1 MTRDRNQH
9 RDDVANDD
17 GSGWLGR
24 FLAEEDEFDRRT
36 LWRLASWGVG
46 SVGML
51 VVAILASQSPA
62 ALRRDQQAA
71 AEIARQSQQ
80 VQWIAKESQAK
91 ARELAAAVETLN
103 GDRDR
108 LYARV
113 THLEQGLDSVTGAL
127 ARPAATAPP
136 PPASAVSASL
146 QQAAAPPHAEAAL
159 IGPVLP
165 PEAKVEMVQPPSLPK
180 IASVATTAPAPSS
193 IAAPVPPSAAK
204 PADHQASTVPA
215 SGNANAPATMTALAT
230 PAPGTSEPGAG
241 SEVAR
246 TEFGIDLGGAN
257 SIEGLRALWRGV
269 VKANPE
275 PFASLQP
282 RILIRERNDGW
293 GMQLRLVAGP
303 LSDAATAAK
312 ICARLTESSRPCD
325 TTVFEG
331 QRLTL
336 QSESKSRAKP
346 IGEKKSETVTRPAKR
361 RAKPHPEPAEDK
373 PKTSSLG
380 SFFSSR

>member
-9 RDDVANDD
+9 RDDVAGDD

-24 FLAEEDEFDRRT
+24 CLAEEDEFDRRT

-62 ALRRDQQAA
+62 AMRRDQQAA

-127 ARPAATAPP
+127 ARPAA
-136 PPASAVSASL
+136 PASFLSAST
-146 QQAAAPPHAEAAL
+146 AAAIPFADATL
-159 IGPVLP
+159 IGPVP
-165 PEAKVEMVQPPSLPK
+165 PPDTKAEIALPK
-180 IASVATTAPAPSS
+180 IASVATTTPAMAPAT
-193 IAAPVPPSAAK
+193 AK
-204 PADHQASTVPA
+204 PADSQLSDHQAATVPTSSA
-215 SGNANAPATMTALAT
+215 KADAATTTAALAT
-230 PAPGTSEPGAG
+230 TAPAAGEPAAG

-246 TEFGIDLGGAN
+246 TEFGVDLGGAN
-257 SIEGLRALWRGV
+257 SLEGLRGLWRGAI
-269 VKANPE
+269 KAHSE
-275 PFASLQP
+275 QLSSLQP
-282 RILIRERNDGW
+282 RILIRERRDGW
-293 GMQLRLVAGP
+293 GMQLRLLAGP
-303 LSDAATAAK
+303 LSDAATAAR
-312 ICARLTESSRPCD
+312 ICAALTESSRSCE
-325 TTVFEG
+325 TAVFEG

-336 QSESKSRAKP
+336 QSENKSQTKPTGAKNP
-346 IGEKKSETVTRPAKR
+346 EASARPAKR
-361 RAKPHPEPAEDK
+361 RAKPPPEPVQAK

>member
-1 MTRDRNQH
+1 MTRDRNQPQN
-9 RDDVANDD
+9 DVAGDD

-24 FLAEEDEFDRRT
+24 CLAEEDEFDRRT

-62 ALRRDQQAA
+62 AMRRDQQAA

-113 THLEQGLDSVTGAL
+113 TQLEQGLDSVTGAL
-127 ARPAATAPP
+127 ARPAA
-136 PPASAVSASL
+136 PASFPSAST
-146 QQAAAPPHAEAAL
+146 AAAIPFADATL
-159 IGPVLP
+159 IGPVP
-165 PEAKVEMVQPPSLPK
+165 PPDAKTEIALPK
-180 IASVATTAPAPSS
+180 IASVATTAPATT
-193 IAAPVPPSAAK
+193 SATAK
-204 PADHQASTVPA
+204 PADSQLSDHQAATVPTSSA
-215 SGNANAPATMTALAT
+215 KADAAATTAALAT
-230 PAPGTSEPGAG
+230 PAPAGGEPAG

-246 TEFGIDLGGAN
+246 TEFGVDLGGAN
-257 SIEGLRALWRGV
+257 SLEGLRGLWRGAI
-269 VKANPE
+269 KAHSE
-275 PFASLQP
+275 QLSSLQP

-346 IGEKKSETVTRPAKR
+346 IGEKKSETVIRPAKR